1 MSAAVHTASTVRW
14 VRSVLGSCLLVI
26 VFWNAASSQPPIAY
40 PGGNYVPPPGSK
52 QVIKLPTEPGAVE
65 VAFTD
70 GSNLKLLLRD
80 EKITLVT
87 PHGKLLIPVADIQRI
102 EFAWRVSDE
111 DAKIIEAA
119 VADLGSSEFR
129 RREAASTTLLKLR
142 EKSYPALVRA
152 GQQKDL
158 EVVRRAQELVN
169 RIAAAVPPDHLVV
182 RKNDVVYTADSM
194 IAGRIEGTSLKAH
207 ASQFG
212 AVQVKL
218 ADMRGL
224 RSQALEPPP
233 PQPTAFGPPV
243 PTGQLWM
250 QGMEMQKMGKQGE
263 VKMLPPMKA
272 K

>member
-1 MSAAVHTASTVRW
+1 MNAAFHPASTARW
-14 VRSVLGSCLLVI
+14 VRNVLGSCLL
-26 VFWNAASSQPPIAY
+26 AAIILTVAYSQPDRVVIQPA
-40 PGGNYVPPPGSK
+40 GGPAPNR
-52 QVIKLPTEPGAVE
+52 IKLPTEPGAVE

-111 DAKIIEAA
+111 DAKNIEAA
-119 VADLGSSEFR
+119 VTDLGSSEFR
-129 RREAASTTLLKLR
+129 RREAANTVLLKLR

-152 GQQKDL
+152 AGQKDL

-169 RIAAAVPPDHLVV
+169 QIAAAVPPDHLVV

-207 ASQFG
+207 TSQFG

-224 RSQALEPPP
+224 RSQAIDPQPIPQNPPP
-233 PQPTAFGPPV
+233 YPLIKT
-243 PTGQLWM
+243 
-250 QGMEMQKMGKQGE
+250 EKKQE
-263 VKMLPPMKA
+263 VIIFPPMQDK
-272 K
+272 